1 MHRSAPALFFC
12 FDRVV
17 IFIRTSLSAEITAH
31 VLGVWKNS
39 LPRGGK
45 EREAAVPMHSVSEE
59 LSVGAEAVG
68 LVVSS
73 GSLVEVGE
81 GECPQPNPAVCAG
94 IGGTGCSAW
103 CPEDADVVW

>member
-1 MHRSAPALFFC
+1 M
-12 FDRVV
+12 
-17 IFIRTSLSAEITAH
+17 
-31 VLGVWKNS
+31 
-39 LPRGGK
+39 
-45 EREAAVPMHSVSEE
+45 
-59 LSVGAEAVG
+59 GAEAVG